1 MAKFFAPCGNLEI
14 LHAEVAPGIHF
25 RIDIKMSRIGKK
37 PISIPDKVEVTLNG
51 RTVTVKGPTGTL
63 TLDHHPGVSVRV
75 DTAARQVIV
84 ERPDDARQSR
94 ALHGLTR
101 ALVNNMVQGI
111 VTPFEKRL
119 EVVGVGYQAQLQGK
133 VLSLQVGFANTIKMP
148 IPEGVTCE
156 LPSATLIVLKSSDKH
171 KVGQFAAN
179 IRGVRPPEP
188 YKGKGIRY
196 QGEYIRRK
204 AGKAFAK

>member
-1 MAKFFAPCGNLEI
+1 
-14 LHAEVAPGIHF
+14 
-25 RIDIKMSRIGKK
+25 MSRIGKK
-37 PISIPDKVEVTLNG
+37 PVPVSDKVEVTLNG
-51 RTVTVKGPTGTL
+51 RQISVKGPAGTL
-63 TLDHHPGVSVRV
+63 SFEHHPGVSVAYNKDEKQLV
-75 DTAARQVIV
+75 VS
-84 ERPDDARQSR
+84 RPDDSRQSR

-101 ALVNNMVQGI
+101 ALVNNMVQGV
-111 VTPFEKRL
+111 VTPYEKRL
-119 EVVGVGYQAQLQGK
+119 EVVGVGYQASVQGK
-133 VLSLQVGFANTIKMP
+133 VISLQVGFANTIKLD

-156 LPSATLIVLKSSDKH
+156 LPSPTLVILKSCDKH

-179 IRGVRPPEP
+179 IRSVRPPEP